1 MRISDWSSDVCSSDL
16 AEDGVDQQQPVI
28 ADIIAAHG
36 ETVARQIAAVGQVD
50 APGVDQRRA
59 LVGGESGDAAL
70 LAAAADGA
78 RRVEFEASCPGP
90 GIAERQEAVDGQ
102 LAVVRCPAI
111 LPTTRKRVGWG
122 KSGYVRGG

>member
-70 LAAAADGA
+70 LAAAEDGA
-78 RRVEFEASCPGP
+78 RRVEFEASGAGP
-90 GIAERQEAVDGQ
+90 GKIGRATCRERGCQ
-102 LAVVRCPAI
+102 
-111 LPTTRKRVGWG
+111 
-122 KSGYVRGG
+122 YV